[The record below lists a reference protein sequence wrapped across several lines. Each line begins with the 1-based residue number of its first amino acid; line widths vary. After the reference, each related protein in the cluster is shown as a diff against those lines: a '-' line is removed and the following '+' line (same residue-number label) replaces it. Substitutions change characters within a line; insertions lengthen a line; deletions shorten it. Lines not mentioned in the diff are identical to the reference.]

1 MDARVAIPGL
11 FFHILAAV
19 IWVGGMFFAHQMLR
33 PAAGPLDPAQRLPLW
48 RRVFARFFPWVWIS
62 IAALLLSGFGMV
74 IWGFGGFAHIGH
86 HVHIMMGIGIV
97 MMLAFAHLYFA
108 PWRRFRRAVD
118 AGDFAAAAPQ
128 LDQIRRIV
136 TFNLV
141 LGLIVVVIG
150 ATGRYWG

>member
-1 MDARVAIPGL
+1 MAGAMIVGL
-11 FFHILAAV
+11 FFHILSAV

-48 RRVFARFFPWVWIS
+48 RRVFQRFFPLVWVLIV
-62 IAALLLSGFGMV
+62 ALLLSGYGM
-74 IWGFGGFAHIGH
+74 IAALGGFAHIGLH
-86 HVHIMMGIGIV
+86 IHIMQGIGIV

-108 PWRRFRRAVD
+108 PWKRFRRAVD
-118 AGDFAAAAPQ
+118 AGDLAAAAPQ

-136 TFNLV
+136 GFNLV
-141 LGLIVVVIG
+141 LGLIVVIIG